1 MAQLT
6 LKTLSYSNEAHRF
19 YFSAIEDI
27 YHNVQRAAG
36 NRQTPFGTIID
47 RFNIFGIR
55 VHPTQVNAS
64 AGVDIWND
72 VLGVWDREEKKI
84 YLGQGTTD
92 PGLGKSFYKRKAGY
106 DQGVELRTGMD
117 HLEEGFHYNMWKIG
131 MHNKEYTALVQCSPV
146 TIWIDMN
153 FNNVFDEG
161 DIRVCGA
168 NYWGIN
174 MHCTTYNTPTVGQW
188 STGCQVWRYRD
199 DFTVIIN
206 LLQRHRGY
214 FSYLL
219 MPLNSAN
226 RVLYDAMSDRSII
239 AELIRTA
246 NAINDIESR
255 LNGDIDRLFGDID
268 RFCKG

>member
-1 MAQLT
+1 MFLM
-6 LKTLSYSNEAHRF
+6 
-19 YFSAIEDI
+19 
-27 YHNVQRAAG
+27 
-36 NRQTPFGTIID
+36 
-47 RFNIFGIR
+47 
-55 VHPTQVNAS
+55 
-64 AGVDIWND
+64 
-72 VLGVWDREEKKI
+72 
-84 YLGQGTTD
+84 
-92 PGLGKSFYKRKAGY
+92 KATSGY
-106 DQGVELRTGMD
+106 R
-117 HLEEGFHYNMWKIG
+117 
-131 MHNKEYTALVQCSPV
+131 
-146 TIWIDMN
+146 
-153 FNNVFDEG
+153 
-161 DIRVCGA
+161 GA

-188 STGCQVWRYRD
+188 VYRLSGVRYRD